1 MMRTRRMSLCMS
13 ACAAALLFCAL
24 PAAAGTA
31 QSSPATIRSRSD
43 MRLWETVTDRSTSIV
58 WAWADGADSA
68 TLEFSNRVTR
78 ATWSVRVQHDG
89 GASRGSCAQP
99 APYVGESLLDVT
111 LVQYDGGGEVS
122 RESATL
128 AYVNGAGGG
137 PITVRAN
144 PGTREWERV
153 REPRVFA
160 FYPEWYGETG
170 DSGYDFRLPVRRNLA
185 IILR

>member
-1 MMRTRRMSLCMS
+1 MRTRRIARCMA
-13 ACAAALLFCAL
+13 ACAAVLLSCAL
-24 PAAAGTA
+24 SAAAGTA
-31 QSSPATIRSRSD
+31 QSSPATIRSKSD
-43 MRLWETVTDRSTSIV
+43 IRLWETVTDRSASLA

-78 ATWSVRVQHDG
+78 ATWSVQVSENA
-89 GASRGSCAQP
+89 GASRGSCTQP
-99 APYVGESLLDVT
+99 LPQTGESLVDVT

-170 DSGYDFRLPVRRNLA
+170 DSGYDFRLPVRRSLA

>member
-1 MMRTRRMSLCMS
+1 
-13 ACAAALLFCAL
+13 
-24 PAAAGTA
+24 
-31 QSSPATIRSRSD
+31 
-43 MRLWETVTDRSTSIV
+43 MRLWETVMDRSESLA
-58 WAWADGADSA
+58 WSWADGADSA

-78 ATWSVRVQHDG
+78 ATWSVLVTRDS
-89 GASRGSCAQP
+89 GAPRGSCAQP
-99 APYVGESLLDVT
+99 APQSGESLVDVT
-111 LVQYDGGGEVS
+111 LVQSGGGKVS

-160 FYPEWYGETG
+160 YDPVWYGETG
-170 DSGYDFRLPVRRNLA
+170 DSGYDYRLPDRTGLA
-185 IILR
+185 IIVR